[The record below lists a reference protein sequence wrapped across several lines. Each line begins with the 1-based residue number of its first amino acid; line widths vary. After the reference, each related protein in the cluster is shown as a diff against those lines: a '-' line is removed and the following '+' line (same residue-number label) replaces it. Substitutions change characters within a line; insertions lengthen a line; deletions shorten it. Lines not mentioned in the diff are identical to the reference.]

1 MHKKGRIRYH
11 LKKAEVRSL
20 YEEDG
25 TKEQSNSQLFQ
36 KYTKDVYMIKSM
48 IFSKI
53 DFQISVRLSRGFQ
66 YLKCTSFHSRK
77 YAVSP

>member
-1 MHKKGRIRYH
+1 MHKKERIRYH

-48 IFSKI
+48 IFFENRFSN
-53 DFQISVRLSRGFQ
+53 ISSAFSR
-66 YLKCTSFHSRK
+66 
-77 YAVSP
+77 VSIPKMHFFP